1 MTSPTELE
9 RRIRFGLS
17 TLTESNSHHDFETIS
32 LGLAR
37 KRIASNL
44 MPATGPVTAGG
55 DQGRDAES
63 YWTNLTNGE
72 VPTPLFVAGATDEN
86 VVLACT
92 TQQADVPSK
101 IRADLQSIC
110 SRGEPVDRVVYFTL
124 TSVSVGKRHELQ
136 EHARANHSVALD
148 IWDALAI
155 SKELAE
161 HDLYYL
167 AVDYLHLPAGLA
179 PERPVSLT
187 SRPEWY
193 EDDLARWRTKA
204 LPASTLGELMDL
216 RDGLRHA
223 STDAALATDL
233 PEWLKLAEALRENAA
248 TDEVAVRAQFEIA
261 WATMRGTETLR
272 PADEHVRAF
281 FSLVPESL
289 DDPGILRDAT
299 MLLDLG
305 YAAMLRHVTDI
316 PRAELETWHKAL
328 VDKIDAQ
335 LAIDPYPNMRAL
347 LLSLEAYLALH
358 QKYPPNLLP
367 EEGEVLPVPE
377 TPAAV
382 RNRIRSG
389 GMPSMASI
397 DLIDID
403 KGMNA
408 LHTLVD
414 ILDDAPLFPVGDT
427 ADVFGLYTTKLADH
441 PSYEHVRD
449 GLDAAVER
457 VEGEGARG
465 NRALDRALQFNDAG
479 RLLDALHEIHTAKIN
494 WWHGDTLEGGIN
506 VLLLVAKI
514 YYQLN
519 LPLAA
524 KQYAL
529 AASVAARGASDP
541 ALKHYVAEG
550 ILIAATCDHHAGQS
564 VTATHAFYIG
574 VLAQSAYVEN
584 PMDADSHPTLM
595 NMLQDQC
602 HILRAAHTVRPT
614 LVPLLESILEPAGMM
629 PAITTMLEAVSELPT
644 STEKEIAEI
653 TDRSGMG
660 RLFSDVGANRDY
672 RWSALGITW
681 SIRCA
686 NERVAVLTAERFIAA
701 AQIVLADFARHD
713 AHFFR
718 GTLEIEIRADAT
730 NGQGGVSSVE
740 RSAGGVWRLH
750 LTPAAGCDLE
760 ALHLETIGAVM
771 HFLVTQSL
779 LSQHDFSNLMEITFA
794 GGLMHK
800 STIVRPYDELAD
812 FITAEQIH
820 VMAARPELPIGWS
833 STPSLINP
841 SPDMQPRTNV
851 ASTYE
856 KNRPKILENIA
867 HRYETIPAVIGPTLT
882 SLLHNAQFTRT
893 ARVLKSEGWLD
904 WHLLV
909 AIVNIVINRR
919 AISRGMTLTR
929 QMTDT
934 QRRAFIGLAHTPA
947 LTTDPVLPPEIFD
960 DDELRFHLAS
970 AAVSGV
976 ASVGLTIHA
985 GPVPTDAILEFLGE
999 RYRYW
1004 DDDTPHDPLL
1014 DDPAPE
1020 PNGASREPAG

>member
-9 RRIRFGLS
+9 RSIRFGLS
-17 TLTESNSHHDFETIS
+17 TLTETNSHHDFETIS

-37 KRIASNL
+37 KRIATNL
-44 MPATGPVTAGG
+44 MPATGPVAAGG

-63 YWTNLTNGE
+63 YWTNLTNE
-72 VPTPLFVAGATDEN
+72 EARTSFFIVGATDEN

-92 TQQADVPSK
+92 TQQADIPSK

-124 TSVSVGKRHELQ
+124 TPVPVGKRHELQ
-136 EHARANHSVALD
+136 EHARENHSVALD

-167 AVDYLHLPAGLA
+167 AVDYLHLPAELA

-193 EDDLARWRTKA
+193 ENDLARWRAKA
-204 LPASTLGELMDL
+204 LPASTLGELIDL

-248 TDEVAVRAQFEIA
+248 TDEIAVRVEFEIA

-305 YAAMLRHVTDI
+305 YAAMLRRVTGI
-316 PRAELETWHKAL
+316 PRAELEAWHKAL
-328 VDKIDAQ
+328 VDKIDTQ
-335 LAIDPYPNMRAL
+335 LAEVPYPNTRAL

-358 QKYPPNLLP
+358 QKYPPDLLP
-367 EEGEVLPVPE
+367 KDGEVLPLPE
-377 TPAAV
+377 AAAV
-382 RNRIRSG
+382 LRNRVRSG
-389 GMPSMASI
+389 GMPGMAGI
-397 DLIDID
+397 ELTDVD

-414 ILDDAPLFPVGDT
+414 TLQDTPLFPVGDT
-427 ADVFGLYTTKLADH
+427 ADIFGLYTTKLADH

-457 VEGEGARG
+457 IEGEGARG
-465 NRALDRALQFNDAG
+465 NRALDRALQFNSEG

-494 WWHGDTLEGGIN
+494 WWHGDTLDGGIN
-506 VLLLVAKI
+506 MLLLVAKI

-564 VTATHAFYIG
+564 VTATHTFYIG

-584 PMDADSHPTLM
+584 PMDFDSHPTLM

-602 HILRAAHTVRPT
+602 HILRAAHTVRLT
-614 LVPLLESILEPAGMM
+614 LVPLLESILEPTGMM
-629 PAITTMLEAVSELPT
+629 PAITAMLEAVSELPT
-644 STEKEIAEI
+644 STEKEIAEM
-653 TDRSGMG
+653 TDKSGMG
-660 RLFSDVGANRDY
+660 RLFSDVGDNRNY
-672 RWSALGITW
+672 RWSALGLTW
-681 SIRCA
+681 SVRCP
-686 NERVAVLTAERFIAA
+686 NERVAVLAAERFIAA
-701 AQIVLADFARHD
+701 TQVVLADFARHD

-740 RSAGGVWRLH
+740 RSSDGRWRLH
-750 LTPAAGCDLE
+750 LTHAAGCDPE

-779 LSQHDFSNLMEITFA
+779 LSQHDFSDLMERTFA

-800 STIVRPYDELAD
+800 STIVRPYEELAD
-812 FITAEQIH
+812 FITTEQ
-820 VMAARPELPIGWS
+820 VRVLSARPELCIGWS

-841 SPDMQPRTNV
+841 SPDLQPRKSL

-856 KNRPKILENIA
+856 NHRAKIFENIA
-867 HRYETIPAVIGPTLT
+867 YRYETIPAVIGPTLA
-882 SLLHNAQFTRT
+882 SLLQNAQFTRT

-904 WHLLV
+904 WHLLI

-919 AISRGMTLTR
+919 AVSRGMALTR

-934 QRRAFIGLAHTPA
+934 QRQAFIDLAHTPA
-947 LTTDPVLPPEIFD
+947 LPTDPQLPPEIFD
-960 DDELRFHLAS
+960 EDELRFHLAA

-1014 DDPAPE
+1014 D
-1020 PNGASREPAG
+1020 EPA

>member
-1 MTSPTELE
+1 MTSQAELE

-17 TLTESNSHHDFETIS
+17 TLTETNSHHDFETIS

-37 KRIASNL
+37 KRIATNL

-63 YWTNLTNGE
+63 YWTNLANEE
-72 VPTPLFVAGATDEN
+72 VPTSLFVVGATDAN

-92 TQQADVPSK
+92 TQQTDVPSK
-101 IRADLQSIC
+101 IRADLQSIS

-124 TSVSVGKRHELQ
+124 TPIPVGKRHDLQ
-136 EHARANHSVALD
+136 EQARTDHSIALD
-148 IWDALAI
+148 IWDAIAI

-161 HDLYYL
+161 HDLYHL
-167 AVDYLHLPAGLA
+167 AIDYLHLPAELA
-179 PERPVSLT
+179 PERPVSGI

-193 EDDLARWRTKA
+193 ENDLTRWRTKA
-204 LPASTLGELMDL
+204 HPASTLGELIDL

-223 STDAALATDL
+223 STDPALATDL
-233 PEWLKLAEALRENAA
+233 PEWLKWAETLLENAA
-248 TDEVAVRAQFEIA
+248 NDEVAIRAQFEIA
-261 WATMRGTETLR
+261 WATMRGTNSLR
-272 PADEHVRAF
+272 PADEHVRTF

-305 YAAMLRHVTDI
+305 YAAMLRHATEI
-316 PRAELETWHKAL
+316 PRSELEVWHKKL
-328 VDKIDAQ
+328 VDKIDAK
-335 LAIDPYPNMRAL
+335 LAEDPYPNMRAL

-358 QKYPPNLLP
+358 QKYPRDLLP
-367 EEGEVLPVPE
+367 KDGELRPVPE
-377 TPAAV
+377 TAAAV
-382 RNRIRSG
+382 RDRIRSG
-389 GMPSMASI
+389 SLPGMAGI
-397 DLIDID
+397 DLIDVD
-403 KGMNA
+403 KGMKA
-408 LHTLVD
+408 LHALVD
-414 ILDDAPLFPVGDT
+414 TLKDTPLFPVSDT
-427 ADVFGLYTTKLADH
+427 ANIFGLYTTKLADH

-449 GLDAAVER
+449 GLDSAVESI
-457 VEGEGARG
+457 EGEGARG
-465 NRALDRALQFNDAG
+465 NRALDRALQFNDG
-479 RLLDALHEIHTAKIN
+479 DRLLDALHEIHVAKIN
-494 WWHGDTLEGGIN
+494 WWHGDTLEAGIN
-506 VLLLVAKI
+506 MLLLAAKI

-541 ALKHYVAEG
+541 GLKQYVAEG

-564 VTATHAFYIG
+564 VTATHTFYIG

-584 PMDADSHPTLM
+584 PMDFDSHPTLM

-602 HILRAAHTVRPT
+602 YILRAAHTVRPT

-629 PAITTMLEAVSELPT
+629 PAITAILEAVSELPT
-644 STEKEIAEI
+644 LTEKNIAEI
-653 TDRSGMG
+653 TDKSGMG
-660 RLFSDVGANRDY
+660 RLFSDVGVKRDY
-672 RWSALGITW
+672 QWGGLGLTW
-681 SIRCA
+681 SVRCA
-686 NERVAVLTAERFIAA
+686 NERVAILTTERFIAA
-701 AQIVLADFARHD
+701 TQIVLADFARHD

-718 GTLEIEIRADAT
+718 GTLEVEIQADAT
-730 NGQGGVSSVE
+730 NGQGGVRSVE
-740 RSAGGVWRLH
+740 RSSTGAWTLH
-750 LTPAAGCDLE
+750 LTPAAGCDPE

-800 STIVRPYDELAD
+800 SSIVRPYDELAD
-812 FITAEQIH
+812 FVTTEQFH
-820 VMAARPELPIGWS
+820 AMSARPELRIGWS
-833 STPSLINP
+833 SASKMFNP
-841 SPDMQPRTNV
+841 SPHLQPPTNV

-856 KNRPKILENIA
+856 KNRAKILENIA
-867 HRYETIPAVIGPTLT
+867 YRYETIPAVIGPTLA
-882 SLLHNAQFTRT
+882 LLLESAEFIRT
-893 ARVLKSEGWLD
+893 ARILKSEGWLD
-904 WHLLV
+904 WHLLI

-934 QRRAFIGLAHTPA
+934 QRQAFIDLAHTPA
-947 LTTDPVLPPEIFD
+947 LATDPMLPPEIFGE
-960 DDELRFHLAS
+960 DELRFHLAS

-976 ASVGLTIHA
+976 ASIGLQIHA
-985 GPVPTDAILEFLGE
+985 GPVSTDPILEFLGD

-1004 DDDTPHDPLL
+1004 DDDTPHDSLL
-1014 DDPAPE
+1014 DAPAPGLSE
-1020 PNGASREPAG
+1020 TSRKSTS

>member
-1 MTSPTELE
+1 MTSQAELE

-17 TLTESNSHHDFETIS
+17 TLTETNSHHDFETIS

-37 KRIASNL
+37 KRIATNL
-44 MPATGPVTAGG
+44 MPATGPVAAGG

-63 YWTNLTNGE
+63 YWANLTDEE
-72 VPTPLFVAGATDEN
+72 VPTSLFAVGATDAN

-92 TQQADVPSK
+92 TQQTDVPSK

-124 TSVSVGKRHELQ
+124 TPVPVGKRHELQ
-136 EHARANHSVALD
+136 QQARTDHSVALD

-161 HDLYYL
+161 HDLYHL
-167 AVDYLHLPAGLA
+167 AIDYLHLPAELA
-179 PERPVSLT
+179 PERPVSGV

-193 EDDLARWRTKA
+193 ENDLVRWRTKVH
-204 LPASTLGELMDL
+204 PASTLGELIDL

-223 STDAALATDL
+223 STDPALTTDL
-233 PEWLKLAEALRENAA
+233 PEWLKWAETLLENAA
-248 TDEVAVRAQFEIA
+248 SDEVAIRAQFEIA
-261 WATMRGTETLR
+261 WATMRGTESLR

-281 FSLVPESL
+281 FLLVPESL
-289 DDPGILRDAT
+289 NDPGTLRDAT

-305 YAAMLRHVTDI
+305 YAAMLRHATEI
-316 PRAELETWHKAL
+316 PRSELEAWHKTL

-335 LAIDPYPNMRAL
+335 LAEDPYPSMRAL

-358 QKYPPNLLP
+358 QKYPRDLLP
-367 EEGEVLPVPE
+367 EDGEVRSLPE
-377 TPAAV
+377 TAAAV
-382 RNRIRSG
+382 RDRIRSG
-389 GMPSMASI
+389 GMPGMAGI
-397 DLIDID
+397 DLIDVD

-408 LHTLVD
+408 LHALVD
-414 ILDDAPLFPVGDT
+414 ILEDTPLFPVGDT
-427 ADVFGLYTTKLADH
+427 ADIFGLYTTKLADH

-457 VEGEGARG
+457 IEGEGARG
-465 NRALDRALQFNDAG
+465 NRALDRALQFNNGG
-479 RLLDALHEIHTAKIN
+479 RLLDALHEIHVAKIN

-506 VLLLVAKI
+506 MLLLAAKI

-541 ALKHYVAEG
+541 ALRHYVAEG
-550 ILIAATCDHHAGQS
+550 ILIAATCDHHSGQS
-564 VTATHAFYIG
+564 VTATHTFHIG

-584 PMDADSHPTLM
+584 PMDFDSHPALM

-629 PAITTMLEAVSELPT
+629 PAITAMLEAASELPT

-653 TDRSGMG
+653 TDKSGMG
-660 RLFSDVGANRDY
+660 RLFSDVGANRNY
-672 RWSALGITW
+672 RWSGLGLTW
-681 SIRCA
+681 SVRCA
-686 NERVAVLTAERFIAA
+686 NERIAVLTTERFIAA

-718 GTLEIEIRADAT
+718 GALEVEIQADAT
-730 NGQGGVSSVE
+730 NGQGGVSSVD
-740 RSAGGVWRLH
+740 RSSTGVWRLH
-750 LTPAAGCDLE
+750 LTPAAGCDPQ

-779 LSQHDFSNLMEITFA
+779 LSQHDFSNLMEIAFD

-812 FITAEQIH
+812 LIAAEQTR
-820 VMAARPELPIGWS
+820 VMSARPELCIGWS
-833 STPSLINP
+833 SAPNLINP
-841 SPDMQPRTNV
+841 SPDMQPSTEV

-856 KNRPKILENIA
+856 KNRAKILENIA
-867 HRYETIPAVIGPTLT
+867 YRYETIPAVIGPTLT
-882 SLLHNAQFTRT
+882 SLLQNAEFTRT
-893 ARVLKSEGWLD
+893 ARILKSEGWLD
-904 WHLLV
+904 WHLLI
-909 AIVNIVINRR
+909 AIVNIVVNRR
-919 AISRGMTLTR
+919 AVSRGMTLTR
-929 QMTDT
+929 QMTDA
-934 QRRAFIGLAHTPA
+934 QRKALIDLAHTPA
-947 LTTDPVLPPEIFD
+947 LETDPILPAEVFGE
-960 DDELRFHLAS
+960 DELRFHLAS

-976 ASVGLTIHA
+976 ASIGLEIHA
-985 GPVPTDAILEFLGE
+985 GPVLTDPILEFLGD

-1004 DDDTPHDPLL
+1004 DDDTPHDSLL
-1014 DDPAPE
+1014 DVPAPDLSKT
-1020 PNGASREPAG
+1020 SRDSTS

>member
-9 RRIRFGLS
+9 RSIRFGLG
-17 TLTESNSHHDFETIS
+17 TLTETNSHHDFETIS

-37 KRIASNL
+37 KRIATNL
-44 MPATGPVTAGG
+44 MPATGPVAAGG

-63 YWTNLTNGE
+63 YWTNLTNEGA
-72 VPTPLFVAGATDEN
+72 PSSLFVVGATDEN

-92 TQQADVPSK
+92 TQQADIPSK

-124 TSVSVGKRHELQ
+124 TPVPVGKRHELQ

-155 SKELAE
+155 SRELAE

-167 AVDYLHLPAGLA
+167 AVDYLHLPAELA

-193 EDDLARWRTKA
+193 ENDLARWRAKA
-204 LPASTLGELMDL
+204 LPASTLGELVDL
-216 RDGLRHA
+216 RDGLRLA
-223 STDAALATDL
+223 SNDASLARDL
-233 PEWLKLAEALRENAA
+233 PEWLRMAEALRENAA
-248 TDEVAVRAQFEIA
+248 TDEIAVRVQFEIA

-305 YAAMLRHVTDI
+305 YAAMLRQVTGI
-316 PRAELETWHKAL
+316 PRAELETWHETL
-328 VDKIDAQ
+328 VDKIDSQ
-335 LAIDPYPNMRAL
+335 LAEDPYPNTRAL

-358 QKYPPNLLP
+358 QKYPSDLLP
-367 EEGEVLPVPE
+367 QKGEVLSLPE
-377 TPAAV
+377 TAAAV
-382 RNRIRSG
+382 RNRVRTG
-389 GMPSMASI
+389 GLPSIAGI
-397 DLIDID
+397 ELVDVD

-408 LHTLVD
+408 LRTLVD
-414 ILDDAPLFPVGDT
+414 ALEDTPLFPVGDT
-427 ADVFGLYTTKLADH
+427 ADIFGLYTTKLADH

-457 VEGEGARG
+457 IEGEAARG
-465 NRALDRALQFNDAG
+465 NRALDRAFQFNSEG

-494 WWHGDTLEGGIN
+494 WWHGDTLDGAIN
-506 VLLLVAKI
+506 MLLLVAKI

-529 AASVAARGASDP
+529 AASVVARGASDP

-550 ILIAATCDHHAGQS
+550 FLIAATCDHHAGQS
-564 VTATHAFYIG
+564 VTATHTFCLG
-574 VLAQSAYVEN
+574 VLAQRAYVEN
-584 PMDADSHPTLM
+584 PMDSDSDSTLL

-614 LVPLLESILEPAGMM
+614 LVPLLESILEPAGVM
-629 PAITTMLEAVSELPT
+629 PSITAMLEAVSELPT
-644 STEKEIAEI
+644 STENEIAEI
-653 TDRSGMG
+653 TDKSGMG
-660 RLFSDVGANRDY
+660 RLFSDVGAHRNY
-672 RWSALGITW
+672 SWSALGLTW
-681 SIRCA
+681 SVRCA
-686 NERVAVLTAERFIAA
+686 NERVAVLTTERFIAA
-701 AQIVLADFARHD
+701 AQVVLADFARHD
-713 AHFFR
+713 AHFIR

-730 NGQGGVSSVE
+730 NGQGGVNSVE
-740 RSAGGVWRLH
+740 RSSGGVWRLH
-750 LTPAAGCDLE
+750 LTPAAGCDLD

-779 LSQHDFSNLMEITFA
+779 LSQQDFSDLMETTFA

-812 FITAEQIH
+812 FITTEQLQ
-820 VMAARPELPIGWS
+820 VMSARPELCIGWS

-841 SPDMQPRTNV
+841 SPDLQPRKSL
-851 ASTYE
+851 ASTYK
-856 KNRPKILENIA
+856 KNRAQILENIA
-867 HRYETIPAVIGPTLT
+867 YRYETIPSVIGPTLA
-882 SLLHNAQFTRT
+882 SLLQNAQFTST

-904 WHLLV
+904 WHLLI

-919 AISRGMTLTR
+919 AVSRGMALTR

-934 QRRAFIGLAHTPA
+934 QRQAFIDLAHTPA
-947 LTTDPVLPPEIFD
+947 LATDPVLPPEIFD
-960 DDELRFHLAS
+960 EDELRFHLAS
-970 AAVSGV
+970 AAASGV
-976 ASVGLTIHA
+976 ASIGLTIHA
-985 GPVPTDAILEFLGE
+985 GSVPTDAILEFLGE

-1004 DDDTPHDPLL
+1004 NDDTPHDPLL
-1014 DDPAPE
+1014 D
-1020 PNGASREPAG
+1020 EPA

>member
-9 RRIRFGLS
+9 RSIRFGLS
-17 TLTESNSHHDFETIS
+17 ALSETNSHHDFETIS

-37 KRIASNL
+37 KRIATNL
-44 MPATGPVTAGG
+44 MPATGPVAAGG

-63 YWTNLTNGE
+63 YWTNLTNEGA
-72 VPTPLFVAGATDEN
+72 PTSLFIVGATDEN

-92 TQQADVPSK
+92 TQQADIPSK
-101 IRADLQSIC
+101 IRSDLRSVC

-124 TSVSVGKRHELQ
+124 TPVPVGKRHELQ

-167 AVDYLHLPAGLA
+167 AVDYLHLPAELA
-179 PERPVSLT
+179 PERPLSHR

-193 EDDLARWRTKA
+193 ENDLARWRAKA
-204 LPASTLGELMDL
+204 LPASTLGDLIDL

-223 STDAALATDL
+223 STDAALARDL
-233 PEWLKLAEALRENAA
+233 PEWLKLAETLHENAA
-248 TDEVAVRAQFEIA
+248 TDEIAVRVQFEIA
-261 WATMRGTETLR
+261 WATMRGTESLR

-305 YAAMLRHVTDI
+305 YAAMLRHVTGI
-316 PRAELETWHKAL
+316 PRAELEAWHKAL

-335 LAIDPYPNMRAL
+335 LAEDPFPNTRAR

-358 QKYPPNLLP
+358 QKYPSDPLP
-367 EEGEVLPVPE
+367 KYGEVVPLTE
-377 TPAAV
+377 TVAAV
-382 RNRIRSG
+382 RNRVRSG
-389 GMPSMASI
+389 GMPGMVGI
-397 DLIDID
+397 ELIDVD

-408 LHTLVD
+408 LRTLVD
-414 ILDDAPLFPVGDT
+414 SLQDTPLFSVGDT
-427 ADVFGLYTTKLADH
+427 ADIFGLYTTKLADH
-441 PSYEHVRD
+441 PFYEHVRD

-457 VEGEGARG
+457 IEGEGARG
-465 NRALDRALQFNDAG
+465 NRALDRALQFNSEG
-479 RLLDALHEIHTAKIN
+479 RLLDALHEIHTAKMN
-494 WWHGDTLEGGIN
+494 WWHGDTLDGAIN
-506 VLLLVAKI
+506 MLLLVAKI

-529 AASVAARGASDP
+529 AASVVARGASDP

-550 ILIAATCDHHAGQS
+550 LLIAATCDHHAGQS
-564 VTATHAFYIG
+564 VTATHTFYLG
-574 VLAQSAYVEN
+574 LLAQSAYVEN
-584 PMDADSHPTLM
+584 PMDSDSDPALM

-602 HILRAAHTVRPT
+602 HIFRAAHTVRPT

-653 TDRSGMG
+653 TDTSGMG
-660 RLFSDVGANRDY
+660 RLFSDVGANRNY
-672 RWSALGITW
+672 SWSALGLTW
-681 SIRCA
+681 SVRCA
-686 NERVAVLTAERFIAA
+686 NERVAVLTTERFIAA
-701 AQIVLADFARHD
+701 TQVVLADFARHD
-713 AHFFR
+713 AYFVR

-730 NGQGGVSSVE
+730 NGRGGVNSVE
-740 RSAGGVWRLH
+740 RTSGGVWTLH
-750 LTPAAGCDLE
+750 LTPAAGCDLD

-779 LSQHDFSNLMEITFA
+779 LSQQDFSNLMEITFA

-812 FITAEQIH
+812 FMTTEQLH
-820 VMAARPELPIGWS
+820 VMSARPELCIGWS

-841 SPDMQPRTNV
+841 SPDLQPRKSL

-856 KNRPKILENIA
+856 KNRAQILENIA
-867 HRYETIPAVIGPTLT
+867 YRYETIPTVIGPTLA
-882 SLLHNAQFTRT
+882 SLLQNPQFTRT

-904 WHLLV
+904 WHLLI
-909 AIVNIVINRR
+909 AIVNIVINCR
-919 AISRGMTLTR
+919 AVSRGMALTR
-929 QMTDT
+929 QMTDS
-934 QRRAFIGLAHTPA
+934 QRQAFIDLAHTPA
-947 LTTDPVLPPEIFD
+947 LATDPVLPPEIFD
-960 DDELRFHLAS
+960 EEELRFHLAS
-970 AAVSGV
+970 AAASGV
-976 ASVGLTIHA
+976 ASIGLTIHA
-985 GPVPTDAILEFLGE
+985 GSVPTDAILEFLGE

-1004 DDDTPHDPLL
+1004 NDDTPHDPLL
-1014 DDPAPE
+1014 D
-1020 PNGASREPAG
+1020 EPA